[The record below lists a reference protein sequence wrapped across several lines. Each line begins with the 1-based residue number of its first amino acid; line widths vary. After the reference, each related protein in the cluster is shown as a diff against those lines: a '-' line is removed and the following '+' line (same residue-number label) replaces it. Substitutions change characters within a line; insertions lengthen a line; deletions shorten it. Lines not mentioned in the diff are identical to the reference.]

1 MKENEKNIPPAEED
15 DDKIHVSKSVFQ
27 TAKDIQQQRM
37 EELKRQEE
45 ELQRK
50 LAEREKKRREAYDKR
65 ILEEKK
71 ELLRLK
77 QGAIEE
83 SETIR
88 EEKPEE
94 IKLSFWGKIKNFFYH
109 NKWWLGLGVFFVAVG
124 VFLIHNLLSKEH
136 PDITVMIIT
145 NNNHIG
151 YSEELD
157 DYIGQFTED
166 VNDNGE
172 VLAQVMYIPYS
183 ENYQTN
189 YAYGVDT
196 KLTVQLQSADSMIII
211 GGALTEDIMDPS
223 ETLIDL
229 EELFPDNPHVDGHA
243 FYLKDTKFAERLGI
257 SGDVITDDLF
267 IAFRKPQRLLY
278 ADADEM
284 QEAYERELPVLM
296 KIIED
301 LS

>member
-1 MKENEKNIPPAEED
+1 MKENEKNIPPAEEE

-27 TAKDIQQQRM
+27 TAKDIQQQRLDEM
-37 EELKRQEE
+37 KKQEE
-45 ELQRK
+45 ELQQK
-50 LAEREKKRREAYDKR
+50 LAEREKKRREAYDRR

-88 EEKPEE
+88 EEQPEE
-94 IKLSFWGKIKNFFYH
+94 IKLSLWGKIKNFFYH
-109 NKWWLGLGVFFVAVG
+109 NKWWLGIGVFFVAVG

-136 PDITVMIIT
+136 PDLTVMVIT
-145 NNNHIG
+145 RNNHIG
-151 YSEELD
+151 YAEELD
-157 DYIGQFTED
+157 DYLAQFTED

-172 VLAQVMYIPYS
+172 ILAQVMYIPYS
-183 ENYQTN
+183 ENHQSN

-211 GGALTEDIMDPS
+211 GGALTENVMDPS
-223 ETLIDL
+223 ETLINL
-229 EELFPDNPHVDGHA
+229 EELFPDNPHIEDHA

-257 SGDVITDDLF
+257 SENVVTDDLF